1 MNKPNNVHTHCKQQN
16 SNGGFTLL
24 ELMVVIVIIGIMFSF
39 LALSIRVDSP
49 EEAIKTEAQRLN
61 QLIQV
66 ALEKAIL
73 RGEEY
78 GIVFKPNSYQFAHLT
93 ENGWQTIE
101 KDRSLRL
108 RELPQD
114 IIMELEVDQRG
125 FSFTSDQ
132 EKSRIEPQVF
142 LLSSGEITPEFT
154 VNMTIIGANTTYRIV
169 GKMNGQHSVN
179 SNER

>member
-1 MNKPNNVHTHCKQQN
+1 
-16 SNGGFTLL
+16 
-24 ELMVVIVIIGIMFSF
+24 MVVIVIVGIMFSF
-39 LALSIRVDSP
+39 LALSIRGDSP

-66 ALEKAIL
+66 ALEEAIL

-93 ENGWQTIE
+93 ENGWQYIE
-101 KDRSLRL
+101 KNRQLRI
-108 RELPQD
+108 RELTQD
-114 IIMELEVDQRG
+114 ITIELEVDKSS
-125 FSFTSDQ
+125 FSFSSTQNDS
-132 EKSRIEPQVF
+132 KISKIEPQVF

-154 VNMTIIGANTTYRIV
+154 VNMTIFGANTTYRIV

-179 SNER
+179 SNEH